1 MAQVENPLSTTIQ
14 QFFQSER
21 AGSLLLTVFALLA
34 FAFALA
40 NSPIGTDFVDFGKY
54 CGRLEPGILG

>member
-40 NSPIGTDFVDFGKY
+40 NSPIGTDFVDFWQ
-54 CGRLEPGILG
+54 ILWAA